1 VNRVLYFIYSAAVG
15 AKPLDEG
22 SALYA
27 RVFRTEYSF
36 KDYKW
41 DRDANEWVASDY
53 LGYLTATGSPDL
65 ENVAEENLPDQITK
79 F

>member
-1 VNRVLYFIYSAAVG
+1 MNKVLYFIYSAAVG
-15 AKPLDEG
+15 AQPLDEG

-27 RVFRTEYSF
+27 RVFRNQYSF

-41 DRDANEWVASDY
+41 DTNANEWVTSDY
-53 LGYLTATGSPDL
+53 LGYLTTSGSPDL
-65 ENVAEENLPDQITK
+65 ENVAEENLPDQIIK